1 MTLFEA
7 GLCLVVIPQVMA
19 VGFCALPRKSR
30 ALAEDF
36 STSVASALQ
45 AAPGCQDSVQNLLI
59 CCMCCFS
66 VGFFFNRCEY
76 INFPGFPALYSS
88 STQKQELEIQQNAL
102 WSTGPSVCLGGTYLI
117 PSWKLQARNN
127 MPGMWCLPDIPAC
140 TGITQCQNYS
150 YSASL
155 CFLSTNCQTCVF
167 FPGYRGYG
175 IGTGG
180 SVCTSA
186 GSCCWPFSPFMP
198 QWSTLCKDSGP

>member
-1 MTLFEA
+1 MPGQCSKPPHLLHVLFFS
-7 GLCLVVIPQVMA
+7 CLI
-19 VGFCALPRKSR
+19 
-30 ALAEDF
+30 
-36 STSVASALQ
+36 
-45 AAPGCQDSVQNLLI
+45 
-59 CCMCCFS
+59 
-66 VGFFFNRCEY
+66 FFFNICEY

-117 PSWKLQARNN
+117 PSCKLQARNN

-180 SVCTSA
+180 LCVPQLVAAAGCFPPSCPSGALFVRIQGPEGEPFPCWELASASVGIQQHLA
-186 GSCCWPFSPFMP
+186 MSPSLP
-198 QWSTLCKDSGP
+198 CPG

>member
-1 MTLFEA
+1 MPFLVKA
-7 GLCLVVIPQVMA
+7 GPWQRISV
-19 VGFCALPRKSR
+19 LPWPLLSR
-30 ALAEDF
+30 QLQGARTMF
-36 STSVASALQ
+36 KTSSSVACVVFQLF
-45 AAPGCQDSVQNLLI
+45 D
-59 CCMCCFS
+59 
-66 VGFFFNRCEY
+66 FFFNRCEY

-117 PSWKLQARNN
+117 PSCKLQARNN

-175 IGTGG
+175 IGRW

-186 GSCCWPFSPFMP
+186 GSCCWLFSPFMP